1 MYLRQS
7 KRRYKGKTYASYV
20 LVESV
25 RTPKG
30 PRQKTVCT
38 LGDLGPR
45 SREDWLKLVRKVEA
59 ALCGQSEIFE
69 AQDDREVREI
79 VAKVEARR
87 AEQSAQGSA
96 SGAPASDQD
105 LISVDPAGVAT
116 ERHRAAGA
124 VHVGHQ
130 FWRRLGLD
138 RILADLGL
146 DQRACKLSCAM
157 VLNRLIAPAS
167 EHAMPAWFRTTA
179 LQDILGLEL
188 EDRGEDWLYANM
200 DKLEPHRQAIDR
212 ALVARERSLFDLD
225 PQIYLYDVTST
236 YFEGQAEANPKAKLG
251 HSRDK
256 RPDCKQVLI
265 GLALG
270 REGFPLG
277 HEIFAGNRQ
286 DRSTLGEILDRL
298 QANLG
303 LRKGATV
310 VVDRGMAFD
319 ENLEEITSRGLHYLV
334 AMRQSE
340 RDPWLAEFADEGDFV
355 PVHRPT
361 SPTNPAQRKSLVKVK
376 SRRQG
381 DQTHVLCHSSERVEK
396 DRAIRDKQEARLKAD
411 LARLQVRIDKRRL
424 VQPIKIGE
432 AIGRLRERYP
442 RVARYWR
449 IDYQA
454 DSKGL
459 TVELDQGRHERA
471 AALDGCYLLK
481 TDRTDLEAEE
491 VWRCYSLLTM
501 VEAAFRS
508 LKSPLAE
515 RPIFHQLEHRVETH
529 IFLALLAY
537 HLLIAIETTLR
548 RQGCHSSWASLRQK
562 LGSHQIA
569 TIVLPTTSGAT
580 LRIRKCS
587 TPEPEHR
594 EIYRLLDLPEKI
606 IDPVRSWS
614 ETPV

>member
-59 ALCGQSEIFE
+59 ALCGQGEIFE
-69 AQDDREVREI
+69 PQDDREVREI
-79 VAKVEARR
+79 VAKVEAKR
-87 AEQSAQGSA
+87 AKESAAGP
-96 SGAPASDQD
+96 PASDQD
-105 LISVDPAGVAT
+105 LISVDPAGVGS
-116 ERHRAAGA
+116 ERHRAAGP

-130 FWRRLGLD
+130 FWQRLGLD
-138 RILADLGL
+138 RILVDLGL
-146 DQRACKLSCAM
+146 DERACKLSCAM
-157 VLNRLIAPAS
+157 VLNRLIAPSS

-188 EDRGEDWLYANM
+188 DDRGEDWLYANM
-200 DKLEPHRQAIDR
+200 DKLEPHRRAIEQAL
-212 ALVARERSLFDLD
+212 AARERSLFNLD
-225 PQIYLYDVTST
+225 RQIYLYDVTST

-286 DRSTLGEILDRL
+286 DRSTLGEMLDRL
-298 QANLG
+298 EANLG

-340 RDPWLAEFADEGDFV
+340 RDAWLAEFADEGDFAQ
-355 PVHRPT
+355 VHRAV

-376 SRRQG
+376 SRRRG
-381 DQTHVLCHSSERVEK
+381 DQTHVLCHSSERVAK
-396 DRAIRDKQEARLKAD
+396 DRAIRDKQEARLTTDLERLKA
-411 LARLQVRIDKRRL
+411 RIDKGRL
-424 VQPIKIGE
+424 AQPVKIGE
-432 AIGRLRERYP
+432 AIGRLKERYP

-459 TVELDQGRHERA
+459 TVELDQARHEQA

-491 VWRCYSLLTM
+491 VWRCYSLLTQ

-515 RPIFHQLEHRVETH
+515 RPIFHQIERRVDTH

-548 RQGCHSSWASLRQK
+548 RQGCHSSWASLRQT
-562 LGSHQIA
+562 LSSHQVA
-569 TIVLPTTSGAT
+569 TIVLPTSSGAI
-580 LRIRKCS
+580 LRIRKSS

-594 EIYRLLDLPEKI
+594 EIYRLLDLPERI
-606 IDPVRSWS
+606 IKPVQSWS
-614 ETPV
+614 ESPV

>member
-7 KRRYKGKTYASYV
+7 KRRYKGKTYSSYV

-45 SREDWLKLVRKVEA
+45 SREDWLKLVRKLEA
-59 ALCGQSEIFE
+59 ALCGQDAMFE
-69 AQDDREVREI
+69 AQDDREVRAI

-87 AEQSAQGSA
+87 AAQSAAVMAGEAQE
-96 SGAPASDQD
+96 
-105 LISVDPAGVAT
+105 LISVDPAGVGS
-116 ERHRAAGA
+116 ECHRAAGA

-146 DQRACKLSCAM
+146 DERSRKLSCAM
-157 VLNRLIAPAS
+157 VLNRLIAPSS
-167 EHAMPAWFRTTA
+167 EHAMAAWFRTTA
-179 LQDILGLEL
+179 LQDILGLGL
-188 EDRGEDWLYANM
+188 EDQGEDWLYANM
-200 DKLEPHRQAIDR
+200 DKLAPHRQAIER
-212 ALVARERSLFDLD
+212 ALVARERSLFNLD

-286 DRSTLGEILDRL
+286 DRSTLGEMLDRL

-303 LRKGATV
+303 LRAGATV

-319 ENLEEITSRGLHYLV
+319 QNLEEITSRGLHYLV

-340 RDPWLAEFADEGDFV
+340 RDLWLAEFADEGDFV
-355 PVHRPT
+355 QVHRAP
-361 SPTNPAQRKSLVKVK
+361 SPSNPAQPKSLVKVK

-381 DQTHVLCHSSERVEK
+381 DQSYVLCHSSERVDK
-396 DRAIRDKQEARLKAD
+396 DRAIRDKQEARLKVD
-411 LARLQVRIDKRRL
+411 LERLKARIDKRRL
-424 VQPIKIGE
+424 AQPVKIGE
-432 AIGRLRERYP
+432 AIGRLKERYP

-449 IDYQA
+449 IGYQA
-454 DSKGL
+454 EAQSL
-459 TVELDQGRHERA
+459 SIERDQARYEQA

-481 TDRTDLEAEE
+481 TDRADLGAEE
-491 VWRCYSLLTM
+491 VWRCYSLLTQ

-515 RPIFHQLEHRVETH
+515 RPIFHQLERRVETH

-548 RQGCHSSWASLRQK
+548 RHGCHSCWASLRQK
-562 LGSHQIA
+562 LSSHQIA
-569 TIVLPTTSGAT
+569 TIVLPTSSGAT
-580 LRIRKCS
+580 LRIRKSS
-587 TPEPEHR
+587 TPETEHR
-594 EIYRLLDLPEKI
+594 EIYRLLDLPEQI

-614 ETPV
+614 ESPV